1 MEAEERA
8 IVVDLI
14 HIEAVETQAQAEAQ
28 QQEHEPELEH
38 RPGRTEASSAVR
50 TAACV
55 APSPP
60 DPDYFV
66 G

>member
-1 MEAEERA
+1 MDAGERA
-8 IVVDLI
+8 IIVDLV
-14 HIEAVETQAQAEAQ
+14 HIEAVETQDQAEEQ
-28 QQEHEPELEH
+28 QQELDHEQVV
-38 RPGRTEASSAVR
+38 TEATSASR

>member
-1 MEAEERA
+1 MQE
-8 IVVDLI
+8 
-14 HIEAVETQAQAEAQ
+14 Q
-28 QQEHEPELEH
+28 QLAREPGRNL
-38 RPGRTEASSAVR
+38 RRRDRTEADSASR